1 MPQGVRVRVL
11 ALTLTLTQPN
21 ANAKPNLSP
30 HQDYEGLASVPSAVL
45 PGYGGKPWHLVPSL
59 LEDRLTGS
67 TEGTEWG
74 RRDNVSADGAVT
86 KFGQIDAHKDKEAK
100 VRLE

>member
-1 MPQGVRVRVL
+1 M
-11 ALTLTLTQPN
+11 
-21 ANAKPNLSP
+21 
-30 HQDYEGLASVPSAVL
+30 PSAVL

-100 VRLE
+100 VWLGLILPLPLPLPSPLTLTNIRLG